1 MLNLERAVATAVSA
15 AVAASFL
22 TAQGGPGVQGER
34 IPANAIS
41 PVIVESMDVVEARE
55 RAMVRPSTIRGQ
67 WNGQDGR
74 WLVPPLGVTVA
85 SHSGEIAVVNEW
97 GDPRIGIGFGRV
109 VDVDRV
115 FVAGYGTAPATQL
128 QVVGYR
134 GTTEVGR
141 FRTASLDPS
150 TSRELN
156 LQLRGVDRIEF
167 VAADDGSVAFFAIDD
182 LEFRAHGA
190 AVGSST
196 VLDFEELGARAQLT
210 GSRYAGLLW
219 ETGTGL
225 RAGRDGTLWVDAP
238 QSPIDSSSSGTTL
251 DTGPAAGAGTALAQ
265 PNLTHSFIGPRQGD
279 PGGGWV
285 PPDTCGTVGPDHFLS
300 VTNAN
305 LSAWTKDSGQ
315 RVVNVG
321 LDAFWGQTVGDPRAH
336 WDSSMQRYVILATDF
351 TRSRSIWVAVS
362 ATADPT
368 GAWLKFSFQT
378 DQGTDAGR
386 WPDYPTLGFDQ
397 NGIYTAA
404 YMVGSGARMTI
415 WAIDKAWLQTPT
427 PGAPTIT
434 AFRSL
439 PWEGAIQPCATQT
452 VTDPVYLVS
461 RSSRTS
467 LRLRRILWVLGNP
480 ILSELGTVSVPSH
493 SSPPSAPVLG
503 ANTPLSTIDY
513 RPMNAVSRQG
523 RVYTSQNVSA
533 NSMAAVRWYEIDAS
547 TRATLQVGTVT
558 DPIWHYFYG
567 SIAVDAAGNIG
578 LGFSGSHAGSF
589 GSAFVTARRAS
600 DPAGLTAPPVQ
611 MKAGEG
617 AYERVDSAG
626 RNRWGDYSMI
636 AVDPTDEL
644 GFWAIQEYA
653 GTGNTWRTWI
663 GRFAYETVPYG
674 DGLAGTTGEPTL
686 TAGARPTLGS
696 SMPLVT
702 SNSSGSVSA
711 PAVLLLG
718 LATDNSPQFGGTL
731 LVQPNILEGFVVGP
745 AGGVVNLP
753 VPNSAA
759 AVGAS
764 VYCQSIQ
771 LDAGAPQGLA
781 FTSGLEII
789 PATR

>member
-1 MLNLERAVATAVSA
+1 MLDLERAGATVLSA
-15 AVAASFL
+15 AVAASLL
-22 TAQGGPGVQGER
+22 TAQQGPGTQGER
-34 IPANAIS
+34 LPAGAIS
-41 PVIVESMDVVEARE
+41 PVVVESMDVVEARE

-67 WNGQDGR
+67 WYGQDGR
-74 WLVPPLGVTVA
+74 WFVPPLGVTVA
-85 SHSGEIAVVNEW
+85 THSGEVAVANEW
-97 GDPRIGIGFGRV
+97 GDPRIGVRFGRL
-109 VDVDRV
+109 VDVERL
-115 FVAGYGTAPATQL
+115 FAAGHGTAPATRL
-128 QVVGYR
+128 DVIGYR
-134 GTTEVGR
+134 GHQEVGR
-141 FRTASLDPS
+141 FSAPTLDPN
-150 TSRELN
+150 TSRELAVA
-156 LQLRGVDRIEF
+156 LRGVDRIEF
-167 VAADDGSVAFFAIDD
+167 VAAEDGRIAFFAIDD
-182 LEFRAHGA
+182 LEFRSHGEA
-190 AVGSST
+190 SSVST
-196 VLDFEELGARAQLT
+196 VLDFEDLGPRAQLT
-210 GSRYAGLLW
+210 GSRYAGLVW

-238 QSPIDSSSSGTTL
+238 QSPVDTSTGTAL
-251 DTGPAAGAGTALAQ
+251 DEGPAAGAGTALAQ

-305 LSAWTKDSGQ
+305 LSAWNKDSGQ

-386 WPDYPTLGFDQ
+386 WPDYPTLGFDRD
-397 NGIYTAA
+397 GIYTAA

-427 PGAPTIT
+427 PGTPSIT

-480 ILSELGTVSVPSH
+480 VLTELGSVTVPNH
-493 SSPPSAPVLG
+493 SSPPGAPVLG

-513 RPMNAVSRQG
+513 RPMNAVSRAG
-523 RVYTSQNVSA
+523 RVYTAQNVSA
-533 NSMAAVRWYEIDAS
+533 NGMAAVRWYEIDAS

-578 LGFSGSHAGSF
+578 LGFSGSHAGSY
-589 GSAFVTARRAS
+589 GSAFVTARRAT
-600 DPAGLTAPPVQ
+600 DPAGLTATPVQ

-663 GRFAYETVPYG
+663 GRFAYEAVAYG
-674 DGLAGTTGEPTL
+674 DGLAGTTGVPTL
-686 TAGARPTLGS
+686 TAGARPTLGAS
-696 SMPLVT
+696 VPLVT
-702 SNSSGSVSA
+702 SNSSGALSA

-718 LATDNSPQFGGTL
+718 LGQDSSPQFGGTV
-731 LVQPNILEGFVVGP
+731 LVQPNILEGFVIGP
-745 AGGVVNLP
+745 AGGQVSIP
-753 VPNSAA
+753 VPNDPA

-771 LDAGAPQGLA
+771 LDAGATQGLA
-781 FTSGLEII
+781 FTGGLEII

>member
-1 MLNLERAVATAVSA
+1 
-15 AVAASFL
+15 
-22 TAQGGPGVQGER
+22 
-34 IPANAIS
+34 
-41 PVIVESMDVVEARE
+41 
-55 RAMVRPSTIRGQ
+55 
-67 WNGQDGR
+67 
-74 WLVPPLGVTVA
+74 
-85 SHSGEIAVVNEW
+85 
-97 GDPRIGIGFGRV
+97 
-109 VDVDRV
+109 
-115 FVAGYGTAPATQL
+115 
-128 QVVGYR
+128 
-134 GTTEVGR
+134 
-141 FRTASLDPS
+141 
-150 TSRELN
+150 
-156 LQLRGVDRIEF
+156 
-167 VAADDGSVAFFAIDD
+167 
-182 LEFRAHGA
+182 
-190 AVGSST
+190 
-196 VLDFEELGARAQLT
+196 
-210 GSRYAGLLW
+210 
-219 ETGTGL
+219 
-225 RAGRDGTLWVDAP
+225 
-238 QSPIDSSSSGTTL
+238 
-251 DTGPAAGAGTALAQ
+251 
-265 PNLTHSFIGPRQGD
+265 
-279 PGGGWV
+279 
-285 PPDTCGTVGPDHFLS
+285 

-567 SIAVDAAGNIG
+567 S
-578 LGFSGSHAGSF
+578 
-589 GSAFVTARRAS
+589 TRRATSAS
-600 DPAGLTAPPVQ
+600 D
-611 MKAGEG
+611 
-617 AYERVDSAG
+617 
-626 RNRWGDYSMI
+626 
-636 AVDPTDEL
+636 
-644 GFWAIQEYA
+644 
-653 GTGNTWRTWI
+653 
-663 GRFAYETVPYG
+663 
-674 DGLAGTTGEPTL
+674 
-686 TAGARPTLGS
+686 
-696 SMPLVT
+696 
-702 SNSSGSVSA
+702 
-711 PAVLLLG
+711 
-718 LATDNSPQFGGTL
+718 
-731 LVQPNILEGFVVGP
+731 
-745 AGGVVNLP
+745 
-753 VPNSAA
+753 SAA
-759 AVGAS
+759 ATRAPS
-764 VYCQSIQ
+764 VRRS
-771 LDAGAPQGLA
+771 
-781 FTSGLEII
+781 
-789 PATR
+789 

>member
-1 MLNLERAVATAVSA
+1 MLTLDRAVFA
-15 AVAASFL
+15 AVCAAAAASPL
-22 TAQGGPGVQGER
+22 VGQAGSTMSGEAL
-34 IPANAIS
+34 PPQSIS
-41 PVIVESMDVVEARE
+41 PVVVETMDVVEARE
-55 RAMVRPSTIRGQ
+55 RAMVRPATIRGQ

-74 WLVPPLGVTVA
+74 WFVPPLGMSVATQSGTVA
-85 SHSGEIAVVNEW
+85 LVNEW

-115 FVAGYGTAPATQL
+115 SVAGHGTAPASRL
-128 QVVGYR
+128 DVVGYR
-134 GTTEVGR
+134 SNAEVGR
-141 FRTASLDPS
+141 FRTASLD
-150 TSRELN
+150 TSASRVLEVALH
-156 LQLRGVDRIEF
+156 GVDRIEF
-167 VAADDGSVAFFAIDD
+167 VAADQGRTAFFAVDD
-182 LEFRAHGA
+182 LTFRAPGTEDGTA
-190 AVGSST
+190 T
-196 VLDFEELGARAQLT
+196 ILDFEDLGPRAQLT
-210 GSRYAGLLW
+210 GSRYAGLVW

-238 QSPIDSSSSGTTL
+238 QTAGEDAAGVVL
-251 DTGPAAGAGTALAQ
+251 ETGPAVGAGTALAQ

-315 RVVNVG
+315 RVLNVG

-336 WDSSMQRYVILATDF
+336 WDSTAQRYVILATDF

-362 ATADPT
+362 DTADPT

-378 DQGTDAGR
+378 DLGADAGR

-397 NGIYTAA
+397 NGYYTAA

-415 WAIDKAWLQTPT
+415 WAIDKAWLQSPT
-427 PGAPTIT
+427 PGTPSIT
-434 AFRSL
+434 AFRTL

-452 VTDPVYLVS
+452 PSDPIYLVS

-467 LRLRRILWVLGNP
+467 LRLRSIQWNAGTP
-480 ILSELGTVSVPSH
+480 SLSELGSVVIPNH
-493 SSPPSAPVLG
+493 SSPPGAPVLG
-503 ANTPLSTIDY
+503 ANTPLSTIDN

-533 NSMAAVRWYEIDAS
+533 NGMAAVRWYEIDAS
-547 TRATLQVGTVT
+547 TRSTLQVGTVT
-558 DPIWHYFYG
+558 DPVWHYFYG

-578 LGFSGSHAGSF
+578 LGFSGSHAGSY
-589 GSAFVTARRAS
+589 GSAFVTARRAT

-674 DGLAGTTGEPTL
+674 DGLAGTTGVPTL
-686 TAGARPTLGS
+686 TAGARPTLGTPV
-696 SMPLVT
+696 PLVT
-702 SNSSGSVSA
+702 SNSSGATSA

-718 LATDNSPQFGGTL
+718 LAPDSSPQFGGTI
-731 LVQPNILEGFVVGP
+731 LVLPNILEGFVIGP
-745 AGGVVNLP
+745 AGGQVTLP

-764 VYCQSIQ
+764 VYCQSVQ
-771 LDAGAPQGLA
+771 LDVGAPQGLA
-781 FTSGLEII
+781 FTGGLEII